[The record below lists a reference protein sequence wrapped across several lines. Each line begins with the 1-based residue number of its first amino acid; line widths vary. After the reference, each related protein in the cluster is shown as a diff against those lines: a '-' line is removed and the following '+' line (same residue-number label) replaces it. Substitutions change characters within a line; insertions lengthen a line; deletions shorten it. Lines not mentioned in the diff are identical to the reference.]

1 DLIIR
6 ARRLECGVYD
16 ALTKNYI
23 DAHTA
28 THCGHFSENLVW
40 RSDFEESFCPECS
53 REFDEGMAKA
63 MLDD

>member
-1 DLIIR
+1 SSVDDIERQLVDMV
-6 ARRLECGVYD
+6 EW
-16 ALTKNYI
+16 KNYI